1 MELLLVLTYAALCYA
16 IFKIFR
22 IPVNQWTLVTAV
34 LGGAF
39 GLALL
44 FITMAYNHPFSTNT
58 RIYFAVTPV
67 LPGVRGRVIEVPVE
81 DRTNQHLEAG
91 EVLFKIDPKPYE
103 YIVAQKRAGLA
114 DAEANVAQLKASV
127 DQASAVT
134 GKANAQLQLAQENYD
149 SQLTLFQKN
158 VVAKA
163 TLDTAT
169 RNFDAAKQTVAE
181 AAAAED
187 RTRQAFGATV
197 DGEHSVI
204 VRLRNELADAQ
215 YDLDQTIV
223 RAPTG
228 GFVTELVLRPG
239 VYVVP
244 APFRPAMIFVN
255 DSHRDRALV
264 AAFQQNTLQRVRPGN
279 EGEVL
284 FKGIPGRVFKAKV
297 RLVIDA
303 IASGQLQTTGT
314 LVNVEGPPTGDRA
327 LAVLDLVD
335 DVSGYQVPLGSEGE
349 AAIYTEHFHELS
361 LLRKILLRMR
371 SWQNYVFLEGHG
383 GGGGG
388 SGGHH

>member
-1 MELLLVLTYAALCYA
+1 MEILLTLTYAALCYA

-22 IPVNQWTLVTAV
+22 IPVNQWTLTTAV
-34 LGGAF
+34 LGGAV

-44 FITMAYNHPFSTNT
+44 FITMAYNHPFSTNA
-58 RIYFAVTPV
+58 RIYFTTVPIIPSV
-67 LPGVRGRVIEVPVE
+67 KGRVIEVPVE
-81 DRTNQHLEAG
+81 GRTNQHLEAG
-91 EVLFKIDPKPYE
+91 EVLFKIDSKPYE
-103 YIVAQKRAGLA
+103 YIVAEKRAGLA

-127 DQASAVT
+127 DQASATVE
-134 GKANAQLQLAQENYD
+134 KAKAQLQLAQTNYD

-158 VVAKA
+158 VVAQA

-169 RNFDAAKQTVAE
+169 RNRDAAKDTVAE
-181 AAAAED
+181 AVAAED
-187 RTRQAFGATV
+187 RARQAYGAMV

-215 YDLDQTIV
+215 YDLDQTVV

-228 GFVTELVLRPG
+228 GFVTQLALRPG

-244 APFRPAMIFVN
+244 APFRPAMIFIN
-255 DSHRDRALV
+255 DSPRDQALV
-264 AAFQQNTLQRVRPGN
+264 AAFQQNALQRVRAGD
-279 EGEVL
+279 EAEVL

-297 RLVIDA
+297 GIVINA
-303 IASGQLQTTGT
+303 IASGQLQTSGT
-314 LVNVEGPPTGDRA
+314 LVNVEGPETGDRA
-327 LAVLDLVD
+327 LASLDLVD
-335 DVSGYQVPLGSEGE
+335 DTSGYQVPLGSEGE

-371 SWQNYVFLEGHG
+371 SWQNYIFLEGHS
-383 GGGGG
+383 GGG

>member
-1 MELLLVLTYAALCYA
+1 MEILLVLTYAALCYA

-34 LGGAF
+34 LGGAV
-39 GLALL
+39 GLSLL
-44 FITMAYNHPFSTNT
+44 FITMAYNHPFSTNA

-67 LPGVRGRVIEVPVE
+67 LPAVKGRVVEVPVE

-103 YIVAQKRAGLA
+103 YIVAEKRAGLA

-127 DQASAVT
+127 DQASAAT
-134 GKANAQLQLAQENYD
+134 AKAKAQLLLAQENYD
-149 SQLTLFQKN
+149 SQSTLFQKN

-181 AAAAED
+181 VAAAED
-187 RTRQAFGATV
+187 RARQAYGAMV
-197 DGEHSVI
+197 DGEHSAI

-215 YDLDQTIV
+215 YDLDQTVV
-223 RAPTG
+223 RAPAG
-228 GFVTELVLRPG
+228 GFVTELALRPG

-244 APFRPAMIFVN
+244 APFRPAMVFVN
-255 DSHRDRALV
+255 DSQRDRALV
-264 AAFQQNTLQRVRPGN
+264 AAFQQNALQRVRPGN
-279 EGEVL
+279 EAEVL

-297 RLVIDA
+297 RLLIDA

-371 SWQNYVFLEGHG
+371 SWQNYVFLEGHHG
-383 GGGGG
+383 GGGG
-388 SGGHH
+388 HH